1 VNKSKNKS
9 VLNRKSF
16 TIPNLLIGM
25 DDELPEAIKKC
36 IKILEENIDI
46 LSNIEMDL
54 EDQKEDEI
62 VSNLEIHDL
71 YDMTEDLA
79 ESTKLKRAEFNLM
92 RRNAENLPQN

>member
-1 VNKSKNKS
+1 
-9 VLNRKSF
+9 
-16 TIPNLLIGM
+16 M

-46 LSNIEMDL
+46 LSNIELDL

-62 VSNLEIHDL
+62 SSNLEIHDL

-92 RRNAENLPQN
+92 RRNAENLSQN

>member
-1 VNKSKNKS
+1 
-9 VLNRKSF
+9 
-16 TIPNLLIGM
+16 M

-46 LSNIEMDL
+46 LSNIELEL

-62 VSNLEIHDL
+62 VSDLEIHDL

-92 RRNAENLPQN
+92 RRNAEDVHPN

>member
-1 VNKSKNKS
+1 
-9 VLNRKSF
+9 
-16 TIPNLLIGM
+16 M

-46 LSNIEMDL
+46 LSNIELDL
-54 EDQKEDEI
+54 EDQKEDEM

-79 ESTKLKRAEFNLM
+79 ESAKLKRAEFNLM
-92 RRNAENLPQN
+92 RRNAEDIHPK

>member
-1 VNKSKNKS
+1 
-9 VLNRKSF
+9 
-16 TIPNLLIGM
+16 M

-46 LSNIEMDL
+46 LTNIEMDL

-92 RRNAENLPQN
+92 RRNAENLSQN

>member
-1 VNKSKNKS
+1 
-9 VLNRKSF
+9 
-16 TIPNLLIGM
+16 M
-25 DDELPEAIKKC
+25 DDELPEAIKQC

-46 LSNIEMDL
+46 LTNIELDV